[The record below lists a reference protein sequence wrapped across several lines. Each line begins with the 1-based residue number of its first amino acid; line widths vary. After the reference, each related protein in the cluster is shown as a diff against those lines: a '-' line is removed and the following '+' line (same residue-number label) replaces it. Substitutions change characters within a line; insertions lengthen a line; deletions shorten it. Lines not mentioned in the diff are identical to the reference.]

1 MKKVA
6 FVISGMSSGGAENS
20 VVNILEEFTK
30 NHLITI
36 YIFQNLTN
44 EIKIPKYP
52 NLELSRLKANSLKDI
67 KIFLKLK
74 KELKLYDL
82 VIAELLWAQYW
93 TGFIGLLDKSIRH
106 KIIWVEHNVYKNRT
120 RWQWLVIK
128 FLGNFV
134 KKIIAVSDEVSLSF
148 SQKTNLKT
156 EIIYNAIIV
165 PNNCH
170 ANFSFCNKDSI
181 SIALYGRLVPQK
193 NPSRAIDV
201 FLELTKESDLLV
213 KPKLEIIGG
222 GSLEA
227 ELVKDFSHNKNI
239 KFLGHKDRSQALFEL
254 SKNQIYLSTSLY
266 EGFPLARFEA
276 LKLGL
281 CVVSTRTAGY
291 RFLLD
296 YYKTDAQMRRVGI
309 YFVDDSPKEIMNALK
324 SLSNG
329 NFWDVELINQRI
341 ACTDT
346 LLPKII
352 VEKFLLNLE
361 V

>member
-1 MKKVA
+1 
-6 FVISGMSSGGAENS
+6 
-20 VVNILEEFTK
+20 
-30 NHLITI
+30 
-36 YIFQNLTN
+36 
-44 EIKIPKYP
+44 
-52 NLELSRLKANSLKDI
+52 
-67 KIFLKLK
+67 
-74 KELKLYDL
+74 
-82 VIAELLWAQYW
+82 
-93 TGFIGLLDKSIRH
+93 
-106 KIIWVEHNVYKNRT
+106 
-120 RWQWLVIK
+120 
-128 FLGNFV
+128 
-134 KKIIAVSDEVSLSF
+134 VSLSF

-170 ANFSFCNKDSI
+170 ANFSFSNKDSI
-181 SIALYGRLVPQK
+181 GIAKYGRLVPQK
-193 NPSRAIDV
+193 NPYRAIDV
-201 FLELTKESDLLV
+201 FLELAKESDLLV

-296 YYKTDAQMRRVGI
+296 FYKTDAQMRRVGI

-329 NFWDVELINQRI
+329 NFWNAELINQRI

>member
-1 MKKVA
+1 M
-6 FVISGMSSGGAENS
+6 
-20 VVNILEEFTK
+20 LEEFTK

-36 YIFQNLTN
+36 YIFQNLAN
-44 EIKIPKYP
+44 EINLPKYS
-52 NLELSRLKANSLKDI
+52 NLELYRLNASSLKDL

-74 KELKLYDL
+74 KELELYDL

-93 TGFIGLLDKSIRH
+93 TGFIGLLNKSMRH
-106 KIIWVEHNVYKNRT
+106 KIVWVEHNVYKKRT
-120 RWQWLVIK
+120 RSQWLVLK

-134 KKIIAVSDEVSLSF
+134 KKVIAVSEEVSLSF

-156 EIIYNAIIV
+156 EVIYNAIVV
-165 PNNCH
+165 PKNCH
-170 ANFSFCNKDSI
+170 ANFSMNKTDSI

-193 NPSRAIDV
+193 NPYRAIDA
-201 FLELTKESDLLV
+201 FLKLTKENDLLI

-227 ELVKDFSHNKNI
+227 ELVKNFSYYDNI
-239 KFLGHKDRSQALFEL
+239 RFLGYKDRSQALLEL
-254 SKNQIYLSTSLY
+254 SKNHIYLSTSLH

-291 RFLLD
+291 KFLLD
-296 YYKTDAQMRRVGI
+296 YFKSEARMRSVGI
-309 YFVDDSPKEIMNALK
+309 YFVDDSQKDIVNALK
-324 SLSNG
+324 SLSDE
-329 NFWDVELINQRI
+329 NFWENDCINQRI

-352 VEKFLLNLE
+352 VGKFLLNLE
-361 V
+361 E